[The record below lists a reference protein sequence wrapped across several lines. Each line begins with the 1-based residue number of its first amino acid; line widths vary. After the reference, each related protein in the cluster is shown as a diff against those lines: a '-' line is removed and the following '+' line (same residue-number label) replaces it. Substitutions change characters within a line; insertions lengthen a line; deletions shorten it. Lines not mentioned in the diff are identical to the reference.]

1 MRALMAFEAVARTS
15 SFRAAADELNVTRSA
30 VSHQIRALEEQL
42 GKPIV
47 SSDFAL
53 YWNIFK
59 TLGVAP
65 EGDHGRLLATL
76 K

>member
-42 GKPIV
+42 GM
-47 SSDFAL
+47 SL
-53 YWNIFK
+53 FK
-59 TLGVAP
+59 R
-65 EGDHGRLLATL
+65 D
-76 K
+76 